1 MRRRGDLT
9 LTLGQHVMSLSLL
22 FIRYQENACFKK
34 LIYTTS
40 EGVRHCSRVLPPPHS
55 HHHPQHPDIHHC
67 QRNNKQGGHRI
78 IQSSKLFLI
87 HNIFRRKK
95 VRVSPVTSWLWI
107 PHRLEPRQLTR
118 ARPRTGETV
127 CSVQRPGTS
136 PQWPLREYQNMTTI
150 LAVRNADFWIF

>member
-67 QRNNKQGGHRI
+67 QRNNKQGAG
-78 IQSSKLFLI
+78 
-87 HNIFRRKK
+87 
-95 VRVSPVTSWLWI
+95 
-107 PHRLEPRQLTR
+107 
-118 ARPRTGETV
+118 TG
-127 CSVQRPGTS
+127 
-136 PQWPLREYQNMTTI
+136 
-150 LAVRNADFWIF
+150 